1 MDKADHALGNLPP
14 RALRDGGSGSR
25 RRAGR
30 QAQARE
36 QQLTVLGV
44 PQVADVWNHAWGDGV
59 QLRKDFSGIV
69 EPTHMGIARDEKS
82 IGRRMA
88 WIILYR
94 KEQLRNGLIK
104 TPAQEMSAA
113 NCSG

>member
-1 MDKADHALGNLPP
+1 
-14 RALRDGGSGSR
+14 
-25 RRAGR
+25 
-30 QAQARE
+30 
-36 QQLTVLGV
+36 
-44 PQVADVWNHAWGDGV
+44 
-59 QLRKDFSGIV
+59 
-69 EPTHMGIARDEKS
+69 MGIARDEKS

>member
-1 MDKADHALGNLPP
+1 M
-14 RALRDGGSGSR
+14 
-25 RRAGR
+25 
-30 QAQARE
+30 
-36 QQLTVLGV
+36 VLGV
-44 PQVADVWNHAWGDGV
+44 PQVANVRDHDCGDGA

-82 IGRRMA
+82 IGRWMA

-104 TPAQEMSAA
+104 APA
-113 NCSG
+113 